1 MLPFASR
8 SQVEILS
15 KFDWSKEY
23 EESHPDAGGTACM
36 CLEDIMLAPSEK
48 EEIEGM
54 ALEGLCWKESLPLG
68 DIWHLTPRG
77 AVEIALNED

>member
-1 MLPFASR
+1 
-8 SQVEILS
+8 
-15 KFDWSKEY
+15 
-23 EESHPDAGGTACM
+23 M
-36 CLEDIMLAPSEK
+36 CLEDIVLGPSEK